1 MQRQTQTHRFRR
13 PIILTSLIIVAVLAF
28 PGLTHADDLQPL
40 IDAVTKQIQDN
51 QAVVNQKQAEADTYQ
66 NHLTAVQADLAAA
79 KANLELTRLR
89 IQQTNNDQ
97 TKAEAELERQRELL
111 RQNIA
116 SAYKQGNVTPLE
128 VFASSDNLSDLVSKQ
143 EYYSSLR
150 TKVQSNVDR
159 IKSVRKQ
166 LDELKTQLKIRG
178 EQERLEQEA
187 IAQKEADL
195 QKLVDQTRGEESS
208 YRDLVA
214 ADTLKLQ
221 TLRAQQAA
229 AIAASSQGRDFSLTS
244 EYPWA
249 NVEPFPSYG
258 VDPWGFYYRQCTSYA
273 AWRRAN
279 LGRPI
284 PAWGFLGPAN
294 AKDWPGWAQKF
305 GMRVDSQPEVGALA
319 VYPVGQYG
327 HVMVVEAIVANGEKV
342 LVSEFNADWNGR
354 YSQSL
359 WPSAALTFIH

>member
-1 MQRQTQTHRFRR
+1 MRKQTQKTFTRCLR
-13 PIILTSLIIVAVLAF
+13 LTLVVVFSIALL
-28 PGLTHADDLQPL
+28 PGVVRADDLQPL

-51 QAVVNQKQAEADTYQ
+51 QAIVNQKQAEADTFQ
-66 NHLTAVQADLAAA
+66 NHLTEVQADLAAA
-79 KANLELTRLR
+79 RSNLELTRLR
-89 IQQTNNDQ
+89 IEQ
-97 TKAEAELERQRELL
+97 TKQDQLSAGKELEKQRQLL
-111 RQNIA
+111 RENIA
-116 SAYKQGNVTPLE
+116 AAYKQGDVTPLE
-128 VFASSDNLSDLVSKQ
+128 VLASSDNLSDLVSKQ

-150 TKVQSNVDR
+150 SKVQGNVDR
-159 IKSVRKQ
+159 IKAVRKQ
-166 LDELKTQLKIRG
+166 LEDLKTQLNIRA
-178 EQERLEQEA
+178 EQEKLEGEA

-195 QKLVDQTRGEESS
+195 AQLVAQTRGEESAYQS
-208 YRDLVA
+208 LVA
-214 ADTLKLQ
+214 ADTLKLS

-229 AIAASSQGRDFSLTS
+229 AISASSTGRDFAATT

-249 NVEPFPSYG
+249 TVEPFPSSG

-294 AKDWPGWAQKF
+294 AKDWPGWASKF

-327 HVMVVEAIVANGEKV
+327 HVMVVESIVANGEKV